1 MQDVKISSQKSF
13 FRTDRRRKTSH
24 MFLGFFLEIFQ
35 EKITQF
41 CQIDSVS
48 GDELNG
54 NKYNLGRTLS
64 HNPD

>member
-1 MQDVKISSQKSF
+1 MLKFNPKRVSLELTGEEKPHTCF
-13 FRTDRRRKTSH
+13 WV
-24 MFLGFFLEIFQ
+24 FLEIFQ

-41 CQIDSVS
+41 CQTDSVS

-54 NKYNLGRTLS
+54 NKYNLERTLS